1 MKSKIIAALEKA
13 RRVSITTDIWSS
25 KCSTDSFIGITAHM
39 VNPSTRK
46 REVYRVCCRVFNSKH
61 SGINIAKMMKRLF
74 VEFNI
79 EKKVFQILSDNASNM
94 IKAVRD
100 LQAMEEGDE
109 LDDFDD
115 DGDDSGVDEGS
126 DCDSEPD
133 NIDEDDEV
141 EVVQKLSEDLE
152 KEFEEHEIAFRAVNL
167 ERLPCTAH
175 TMQLPINNCINKK
188 KKSFG
193 SVLRKTRK
201 IVKKYRTSPKA
212 KAILRRRVKHRLA
225 GYVKTRWWTDVQM
238 AKTVVKAA
246 RVSGNPLNDMM
257 YQMDWNLELAEKDI
271 ATLESFIDIMSPF
284 QDLTDKLGGE
294 KLSTLQL
301 VYPSVKELMALLDE
315 KIQKAEAKGFC
326 KDVKSEVDK
335 YFKFVIDAGHFNF
348 NPIYIA
354 ATYLDPFYK
363 LTLDEEMNKHAK
375 EYIVKLIKEEQ
386 SVNVVE
392 EDMMEEPLQET
403 VVQQE
408 EPKMVLPGFSRLSKD
423 IMIKSKGDG
432 SERVKTIEAIVG
444 REFELYE
451 KKAKA
456 AFAKAVNKAEQRHL
470 KKLKGQVQIDIEDAS
485 DETEGGS
492 EGKDK
497 EAEVKPED
505 PLDFWILQV
514 IYQASVITK

>member
-74 VEFNI
+74 VEFHI

-115 DGDDSGVDEGS
+115 DGEDGEDSGVDEGS

-257 YQMDWNLELAEKDI
+257 YQMDWNLELTEKDI
-271 ATLESFIDIMSPF
+271 ATLESFISIMSPF

-315 KIQKAEAKGFC
+315 KIQKGEAKGFC

-335 YFKFVIDAGHFNF
+335 YFKFVTDAGHFNF

-363 LTLDEEMNKHAK
+363 LTLDEEMNKLAK
-375 EYIVKLIKEEQ
+375 EYLVKLIKEEQ
-386 SVNVVE
+386 SGDVAE
-392 EDMMEEPLQET
+392 EDMVEIPLQET
-403 VVQQE
+403 AVRQE

-432 SERVKTIEAIVG
+432 SEQVKTIEALVG

-456 AFAKAVNKAEQRHL
+456 AFAKAVNKAEQRHK
-470 KKLKGQVQIDIEDAS
+470 KKLEDQVQIDTEDVS
-485 DETEGGS
+485 DETKDGS
-492 EGKDK
+492 EGSSKDK
-497 EAEVKPED
+497 EAKVKPETG
-505 PLDFWILQV
+505 LLKFILCLG
-514 IYQASVITK
+514 SKC